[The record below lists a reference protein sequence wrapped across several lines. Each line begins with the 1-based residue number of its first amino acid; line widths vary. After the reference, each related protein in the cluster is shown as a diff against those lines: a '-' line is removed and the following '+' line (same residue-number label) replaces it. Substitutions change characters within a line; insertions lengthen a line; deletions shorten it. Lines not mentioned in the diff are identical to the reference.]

1 MSYKKAR
8 KIQKYKNKEINYV
21 NKDKESLNF
30 ILLKIIII
38 FYK

>member
-8 KIQKYKNKEINYV
+8 KIQKYKNKEKNYE
-21 NKDKESLNF
+21 NKDKESLIY